1 MPSSPDPSQPGDL
14 STEGVTHLPEPLRA
28 FAGLAGALAP
38 ELREVE
44 AAYAAYRKEWE
55 AGRVLANSVEALR
68 VELTYHSNA
77 IEGSTLSL
85 RETQLVLEGYAPSG
99 GKTLR
104 EVYEARNH
112 DRALRMLE
120 RWAEDRPRSSPLAD
134 QDLLEVHAQVLAEI
148 DPSSAGRF
156 RSSRVLIK
164 GTRFIPPG
172 GHRFDD
178 LIPRM
183 LGLAN
188 QERIPPAL
196 QAAELHYNLV
206 AIHPFNDGNGR
217 TARLLMNYHLLRH
230 GYPLAVI
237 EVGERAGYLA
247 ALEEANAGRCGPF
260 AAFVLRSVARS
271 IRRLIGESDLP
282 WLKTGE
288 DA

>member
-1 MPSSPDPSQPGDL
+1 MPSPADPS
-14 STEGVTHLPEPLRA
+14 HLPEPLRA

-44 AAYAAYRKEWE
+44 AAHAAYRQEWD

-99 GKTLR
+99 GKMLR
-104 EVYEARNH
+104 EIYEARNH

-120 RWAEDRPRSSPLAD
+120 QWAEERPRSVPLTD
-134 QDLLEVHAQVLAEI
+134 QDLLEVHARMLAEI
-148 DPSSAGRF
+148 DPLSAGRF

-172 GHRFDD
+172 SPQFAD

-183 LGLAN
+183 LELAN
-188 QERIPPAL
+188 QEGIPPAL
-196 QAAELHYNLV
+196 QAAELHYNFV

-217 TARLLMNYHLLRH
+217 MARLLMNYHLLRQ
-230 GYPLAVI
+230 GYPHAVI
-237 EVGERAGYLA
+237 EVGERAEYLV
-247 ALEEANAGRCGPF
+247 ALEEANAGRSGPF
-260 AAFVLRSVARS
+260 ASFVLRGVARS
-271 IRRLIGESDLP
+271 IRRLIGESDL
-282 WLKTGE
+282 T
-288 DA
+288 

>member
-1 MPSSPDPSQPGDL
+1 M
-14 STEGVTHLPEPLRA
+14 T
-28 FAGLAGALAP
+28 
-38 ELREVE
+38 
-44 AAYAAYRKEWE
+44 AYRQEWE
-55 AGRVLANSVEALR
+55 AGRVLPNSVEALR

-104 EVYEARNH
+104 REFTRPGITTG
-112 DRALRMLE
+112 ALRMLE
-120 RWAEDRPRSSPLAD
+120 RWAEERPRSCLLAD

-156 RSSRVLIK
+156 RSGRVLIK

-172 GHRFDD
+172 SHKFDD
-178 LIPRM
+178 LLPKM

-188 QERIPPAL
+188 QEGVPPAL

-217 TARLLMNYHLLRH
+217 TARLLMNFHLLRR
-230 GYPLAVI
+230 GYPHAVI
-237 EVGERAGYLA
+237 EVGERAEYLA
-247 ALEEANAGRCGPF
+247 ALEEANDGQCRPF
-260 AAFVLRSVARS
+260 AAFVLRAVARA

-282 WLKTGE
+282 
-288 DA
+288 